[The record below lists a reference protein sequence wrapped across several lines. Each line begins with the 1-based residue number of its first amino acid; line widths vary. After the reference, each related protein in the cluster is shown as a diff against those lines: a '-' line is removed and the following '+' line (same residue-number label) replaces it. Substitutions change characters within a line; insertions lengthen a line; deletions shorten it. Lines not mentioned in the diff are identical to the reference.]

1 VSSVAEIDP
10 RQPNAAFDAYF
21 CPDCEFGLV
30 GVEND
35 PELLYCQRCD
45 KHFAVPAEDRAKKH
59 ESRDATDRQ
68 DELDGLRI
76 RQLASARRAAYRS
89 RSYCVIA
96 AMVCV
101 VAVVQLAWN
110 GIALLRAA
118 GWGMRPVSYFLFAIL
133 AGWGAAFF
141 TRKAME
147 LNREAKKSTLPDPTT
162 SPDFSNLSDGSE
174 RWKNLED
181 VR

>member
-1 VSSVAEIDP
+1 MNAHDCPECGAALVDVEGE
-10 RQPNAAFDAYF
+10 PNLLR
-21 CPDCEFGLV
+21 CE
-30 GVEND
+30 
-35 PELLYCQRCD
+35 RCD
-45 KHFAVPAEDRAKKH
+45 KYFDVPEEHRADDH
-59 ESRDATDRQ
+59 ESHEATDRQ

-76 RQLASARRAAYRS
+76 RQLAAMRRAAYRS

-110 GIALLRAA
+110 GIALIRAT
-118 GWGMRPVSYFLFAIL
+118 GWGMRPVSYFLFTIL
-133 AGWGAAFF
+133 AAWGAAFF

-162 SPDFSNLSDGSE
+162 SPDLSTLSDGSD